1 MNSQNYHKVYMN
13 HVHSSTLLSQL
24 STMWKSQT
32 LCDAMI
38 KTGAVTTRV
47 SDMIELTGIKTL
59 LPLFHVICFVLVLS
73 SNKLLVSYFAL

>member
-1 MNSQNYHKVYMN
+1 MNPQNYHKVYMN

-47 SDMIELTGIKTL
+47 SDMIMLTGNITPS
-59 LPLFHVICFVLVLS
+59 PLFYVICF
-73 SNKLLVSYFAL
+73 A